1 MLPIE
6 NFVSTSSCFILSI
19 YLKDYNKLTEQIMLV
34 TSTPSIE
41 GSAISSYLGIVTGS
55 TVRARHI
62 GTDILATLKN
72 IVGGELKSYSI
83 LLTAA
88 RKEAMERMV
97 ASAGEMGADAIVNFR
112 YETSTISAGAS
123 EVIAYGT
130 AVKFSH

>member
-1 MLPIE
+1 ML
-6 NFVSTSSCFILSI
+6 VST
-19 YLKDYNKLTEQIMLV
+19 
-34 TSTPSIE
+34 TPSIE
-41 GSAISSYLGIVTGS
+41 GKSIQAYHGIVIGS

-88 RKEAMERMV
+88 REEAMERMI
-97 ASAGEMGADAIVNFR
+97 AQATELNANAIINFR
-112 YETSTISAGAS
+112 FQTSTIAPGAS

-130 AVKFSH
+130 AVTFSD

>member
-1 MLPIE
+1 ML
-6 NFVSTSSCFILSI
+6 VST
-19 YLKDYNKLTEQIMLV
+19 
-34 TSTPSIE
+34 TPSIE
-41 GSAISSYLGIVTGS
+41 GKRIQTYHGIVTGS

-88 RKEAMERMV
+88 REEAMERMI
-97 ASAGEMGADAIVNFR
+97 AKGTEQNANAIINFR
-112 YETSTISAGAS
+112 FQTSTIAPGAS

-130 AVKFSH
+130 AVTLSD

>member
-1 MLPIE
+1 M
-6 NFVSTSSCFILSI
+6 
-19 YLKDYNKLTEQIMLV
+19 
-34 TSTPSIE
+34 
-41 GSAISSYLGIVTGS
+41 TGS

-88 RKEAMERMV
+88 REEAMERMI
-97 ASAGEMGADAIVNFR
+97 ANAAELNANAIINFR
-112 YETSTISAGAS
+112 YQTSTIAPGAS

-130 AVKFSH
+130 AVTLGD

>member
-1 MLPIE
+1 
-6 NFVSTSSCFILSI
+6 
-19 YLKDYNKLTEQIMLV
+19 LKAKVYKT
-34 TSTPSIE
+34 
-41 GSAISSYLGIVTGS
+41 YHGIVTGS

-88 RKEAMERMV
+88 REEAMERMI
-97 ASAGEMGADAIVNFR
+97 ANAAELNANAIINFR
-112 YETSTISAGAS
+112 YQTSTIAPGAS

-130 AVKFSH
+130 AVTLSD